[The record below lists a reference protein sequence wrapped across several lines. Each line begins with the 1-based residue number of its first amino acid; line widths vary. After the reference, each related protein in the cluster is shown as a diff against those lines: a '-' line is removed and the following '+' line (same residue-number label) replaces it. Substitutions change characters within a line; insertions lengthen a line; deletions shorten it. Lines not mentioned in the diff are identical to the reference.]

1 MDDVTPPSSLLPV
14 LAGGEPGEAAPLV
27 DRLRVAVSRRLA
39 ANLPVP
45 GSMMQW
51 VDEEMDAF
59 ADDSELLGVLFDQ
72 LLHAHALDTAIAG
85 AAVLLADVVIDSRAA
100 AAVRAALTVTLAEA
114 ATAALREE
122 ALDPQG
128 FVSIEAVLRQQTD
141 SERAV
146 RQAVRGEAPRLF
158 AQWDE
163 GPQVMQFALAVL
175 AAACAGTDVITR
187 IASLATVWPETP
199 RAATLALACALAAD
213 NEEAIAEALEETVSH
228 PDYNPDAQ
236 GDPEA
241 LVQSQGLSL
250 LIDLAQ
256 REIGPLVFH

>member
-1 MDDVTPPSSLLPV
+1 M
-14 LAGGEPGEAAPLV
+14 A
-27 DRLRVAVSRRLA
+27 
-39 ANLPVP
+39 
-45 GSMMQW
+45 QW
-51 VDEEMDAF
+51 LDEETDAF

-72 LLHAHALDTAIAG
+72 LLHAHALDTATAG
-85 AAVLLADVVIDSRAA
+85 AAALLADVVIDSQAA

-114 ATAALREE
+114 ATAALRE

-128 FVSIEAVLRQQTD
+128 FVSTEAVLRQQTD

-146 RQAVRGEAPRLF
+146 RQAVRGETARLF

-163 GPQVMQFALAVL
+163 EPEVMQFALAVL
-175 AAACAGTDVITR
+175 AAACVGTDVITR
-187 IASLATVWPETP
+187 IASLAAVWPEIP

-213 NEEAIAEALEETVSH
+213 NEEAIAEALGETVRH

-241 LVQSQGLSL
+241 LVQSRGLSL

-256 REIGPLVFH
+256 QEIGPLVFH

>member
-1 MDDVTPPSSLLPV
+1 
-14 LAGGEPGEAAPLV
+14 
-27 DRLRVAVSRRLA
+27 
-39 ANLPVP
+39 
-45 GSMMQW
+45 MQW

-128 FVSIEAVLRQQTD
+128 FVSTEAVLRQQTD

-146 RQAVRGEAPRLF
+146 RQAVRGGGSPPVCAMGRGAASDAVRACRACGRLRR
-158 AQWDE
+158 D
-163 GPQVMQFALAVL
+163 
-175 AAACAGTDVITR
+175 
-187 IASLATVWPETP
+187 
-199 RAATLALACALAAD
+199 
-213 NEEAIAEALEETVSH
+213 
-228 PDYNPDAQ
+228 
-236 GDPEA
+236 
-241 LVQSQGLSL
+241 
-250 LIDLAQ
+250 
-256 REIGPLVFH
+256 